1 MYAGNGWILNGVYS
15 DVPGNTING
24 YTYFCAN
31 ATVTNMNT
39 GEVAYKYNLFIKGE
53 KETIKA
59 FGAYVSYYTEESG
72 ADIPSMVL
80 IELID
85 KNGNSTAVGTINT
98 ETGEITIDRWYSI
111 DGTPLMEQPTEPGIY
126 IHNGKKIAIQ

>member
-1 MYAGNGWILNGVYS
+1 
-15 DVPGNTING
+15 
-24 YTYFCAN
+24 
-31 ATVTNMNT
+31 
-39 GEVAYKYNLFIKGE
+39 
-53 KETIKA
+53 
-59 FGAYVSYYTEESG
+59 
-72 ADIPSMVL
+72 MVL